1 MRKEKHLRTTNT
13 SMEIRESSSDEMVI
27 EGYFALFNDETNL
40 FGNVYEEIDR
50 DAFNNT
56 LDKDIRAL
64 INHDTSKV
72 LGRTKAKTLELR
84 ADEKGLYGKIKIN
97 PNDTEAVNLY
107 ERVKRGDVDQCSF
120 GFFIKDEDVENR
132 SDGTTKFVIKDIDL
146 FEVSAVTFP
155 AYENTGIS
163 AREKQVENLNKRKI
177 ELWKKEMREKIN
189 VKNTNA

>member
-72 LGRTKAKTLELR
+72 LGRTKAKTLELK

-163 AREKQVENLNKRKI
+163 AREKQIENLNKRKI

>member
-1 MRKEKHLRTTNT
+1 
-13 SMEIRESSSDEMVI
+13 MEIRESSSDEMVI

-72 LGRTKAKTLELR
+72 LGRTKAKTLELK

>member
-40 FGNVYEEIDR
+40 FGNVYEEIDKE
-50 DAFNNT
+50 AFNNT

-72 LGRTKAKTLELR
+72 LGRTKAKTLELK

-163 AREKQVENLNKRKI
+163 AREKQVKNLNKRKI